1 MILYLRVI
9 LFVLF
14 FYRVTI
20 MRKIKIATLFFNFLF
35 LLERIT
41 LYKFVLMLFFVCC
54 ILHTTNYNTTQ
65 NPSRALALF
74 DLFTTHILY
83 LERSSFVF
91 LHSIQKSVL
100 LQKPKSKPNHS
111 FSDLFTSRTENKPYL
126 TYTTSK
132 LKTRPFFYNGQA
144 TFHFVFILAIS
155 KTTHT
160 SCYTCC
166 FIIRR
171 YSLPSYHR
179 GSFCSSRIDIS

>member
-126 TYTTSK
+126 TYTLLANSK
-132 LKTRPFFYNGQA
+132 LG
-144 TFHFVFILAIS
+144 HS
-155 KTTHT
+155 STTARQLST
-160 SCYTCC
+160 S
-166 FIIRR
+166 
-171 YSLPSYHR
+171 SS
-179 GSFCSSRIDIS
+179 SSRSPKQHILLVIRVVSS